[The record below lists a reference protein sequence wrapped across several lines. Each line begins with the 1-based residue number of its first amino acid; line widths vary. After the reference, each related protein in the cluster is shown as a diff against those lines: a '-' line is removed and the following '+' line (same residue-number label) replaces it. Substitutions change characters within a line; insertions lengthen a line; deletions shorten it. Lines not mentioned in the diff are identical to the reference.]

1 MNQAE
6 LLFGDLG
13 DNIIIGD
20 GGQSDQRLRVADL
33 DDRILQRQ
41 YDRLND
47 REAND
52 EMLDIFA
59 LKEIAEN
66 LMKH

>member
-1 MNQAE
+1 LARLNQAE

-33 DDRILQRQ
+33 DDRILQR
-41 YDRLND
+41 
-47 REAND
+47 
-52 EMLDIFA
+52 
-59 LKEIAEN
+59 
-66 LMKH
+66 